1 MMLIALLFFAQA
13 DSLPIG
19 PKTGQRSPMRLGDTL
34 TIVGVG
40 LALAALLF
48 LIVFLTRKKRE
59 GNSHVPSSRVLVS
72 SSRRPHDGS
81 GRVRVK
87 KKRRRHPDNLPRNPT
102 LGQTGGLPPVRSEDS
117 PGPAD

>member
-1 MMLIALLFFAQA
+1 MLISLLLLAQA

-19 PKTGQRSPMRLGDTL
+19 PKAGHGSSLRLGDSL

-40 LALAALLF
+40 VAMAAVLF

-59 GNSHVPSSRVLVS
+59 GNSHAPSSRVLVS
-72 SSRRPHDGS
+72 SDHRSHDGT
-81 GRVRVK
+81 GRVRIK

-102 LGQTGGLPPVRSEDS
+102 LGETGGLPPVRSEDS
-117 PGPAD
+117 VDPVD

>member
-1 MMLIALLFFAQA
+1 MLTSLLLFAQA
-13 DSLPIG
+13 SVPPLG
-19 PKTGQRSPMRLGDTL
+19 PKTGQGSPLRLGDTL

-40 LALAALLF
+40 LGLAVILF

-102 LGQTGGLPPVRSEDS
+102 LGETGGLPPVRSEDS